1 MPVLRFSPFIL
12 LVASLHAAPVDF
24 ARDVQPLF
32 AEHCLEC
39 HGPDDSKGGLVLTS
53 RELALKALKSGAHG
67 IVPGKPDESE
77 MIARL
82 TSDDPEEQMPP
93 PKHRAKHPVKARD
106 IEVLRQWIAE
116 GAKFVSHWAYTP
128 VTRPKL
134 PSPASAQFSVLSA
147 QPSSHPVDLFVRAK
161 LAEKGVSPSPEADP
175 ITLIRRAAYDLHGL
189 PPTPEEVDAFVAEI
203 KKLSTQH
210 SALST
215 SSVITQAYET
225 LLDRLLASERFGER
239 WGRHWLDM
247 ARYADSDGY
256 EKDRPRPDAWR
267 FRDWVIRAINDDLPF
282 DQFTIEQL
290 AGDLLPDASPE
301 QIVATA
307 FNRQTLT
314 NTEGGT
320 DQEQFRIEA
329 CMDRTETLGT
339 VWLGLTVGCARCHTH
354 KYDQITQKEY
364 YQLFAYFNNGD
375 EVNRQVP
382 TTPEAW
388 NEYEKKN
395 GDAVKR
401 LIPLRKALDA
411 AKAELPVKLPEWEK
425 GIKER
430 LTKAAEAKAVQKFE
444 PLLIS
449 NAKALS
455 AKLQKQPDGSFL
467 AQNKMPKTDSYTLE
481 ISDHAKPITA
491 LQIEVLPDDS
501 LPGKGPGYNKGGN
514 FVLTKLTATL
524 QHGKTTQELIL
535 HSPKADFEQKT
546 FTADKTLDADDQTG
560 WAVSGATGKKHTL
573 TLQLAD
579 PVILQP
585 NDKLTLRLDQNY
597 KQLGHTIGRF
607 RILAASEE
615 TEDSIVPEAIRKI
628 LSEEP
633 KRRNPVVILP
643 LWEWMAKVDP
653 EVVAADRV
661 LKEAEAKLPKQPV
674 MDVRVIGQ
682 RVSNPR
688 KTNLLHRGDFLQ
700 PADEVVP
707 AALGIL
713 PPVKGSTRLD
723 LARWLVSKNNPLTP
737 RVTVNHFWNRLFGE
751 GLVRTVADFGVRGEP
766 PTHPEL
772 LDWLADEFMKQGW
785 SRKKILKTIMM
796 SATYRQSSA
805 QSSVLSSLKI
815 EHSALST
822 KHFHSPKE
830 IALIQEIDPRNTLL
844 WRQNRLRVD
853 GEVVR
858 DLYLAAS
865 GLLSTKIGG
874 PSVFPPIPDGIDA
887 LSYAGNFKWT
897 TSKGEDRYRRGMY
910 TFFKRTAPH
919 PDLTAFDCP
928 DANTTNVK
936 RTVSNT
942 PLQALTTLNAEA
954 FAEAAQALAKRVLT
968 DASLKDDA
976 SRLTRA
982 FRACVSR
989 APTKHELTAMS
1000 KLLDE
1005 ARYAYQNG
1013 PADEAKAA
1021 IGAHAVSNVPPSENA
1036 AWVATARIVLNLDEL
1051 ITRE

>member
-1 MPVLRFSPFIL
+1 MRRLASMPVLRFSPFIL
-12 LVASLHAAPVDF
+12 LVASLRAAPVDF

-67 IVPGKPDESE
+67 IVPGKPDQSE

-82 TSDDPEEQMPP
+82 ASDDPDKQMPP

-116 GAKFVSHWAYTP
+116 GAKFEAHWAYKP
-128 VTRPKL
+128 VTRPTGG
-134 PSPASAQFSVLSA
+134 SIDEFIRARIAQ
-147 QPSSHPVDLFVRAK
+147 
-161 LAEKGVSPSPEADP
+161 EGISPSPEADP
-175 ITLIRRAAYDLHGL
+175 VTLIKRAHYDLLGL
-189 PPTPEEVDAFVAEI
+189 PPS
-203 KKLSTQH
+203 LSE
-210 SALST
+210 LSNA
-215 SSVITQAYET
+215 SNWSDQKYEA

-267 FRDWVIRAINDDLPF
+267 YRDWVIRAINDDLPF

-290 AGDLLPDASPE
+290 AGDLQPDATPE

-388 NEYEKKN
+388 TEYEEKN
-395 GDAVKR
+395 GDAVKK

-411 AKAELPVKLPEWEK
+411 AKAELPIKLPEWEK

-430 LTKAAEAKAVQKFE
+430 LTKAAAAKAVQKFE
-444 PLLIS
+444 PLPIT
-449 NAKALS
+449 NAKAIT
-455 AKLQKQPDGSFL
+455 AKLQKQMDGSFL
-467 AQNKMPKTDSYTLE
+467 AQNKAPKTDSYTLE
-481 ISDHAKPITA
+481 ISGHAKPITA
-491 LQIEVLPDDS
+491 LQIEVLPDAS
-501 LPGKGPGYNKGGN
+501 LPGQGPGYNKNGN
-514 FVLTKLTATL
+514 FVLTKLSATL
-524 QHGKTTQELIL
+524 QRGKTTQELIL
-535 HSPKADFEQKT
+535 HSPQADFEQKT

-573 TLQLAD
+573 TQQLAES
-579 PVILQP
+579 ILLQP
-585 NDKLTLRLDQNY
+585 GDQLTLRLDQNY
-597 KQLGHTIGRF
+597 KQIGHTLGRL
-607 RILAASEE
+607 RVLAASEE
-615 TEDSIVPEAIRKI
+615 TEDSIAPEAIRKI

-633 KRRNPVVILP
+633 KRRNPVVIMP
-643 LWEWMAKVDP
+643 LWAWMAKVDP
-653 EVVAADRV
+653 EVVAADRA
-661 LKEAEAKLPKQPV
+661 LKEAESKLPQPPL
-674 MDVRVIGQ
+674 MDVRVIAQ
-682 RVSNPR
+682 RNNNPR
-688 KTNLLHRGDFLQ
+688 QTNLLHRGDFLQ
-700 PADEVVP
+700 PADVVVP
-707 AALGIL
+707 GALGIL
-713 PPVKGSTRLD
+713 PPVKGSSRLD
-723 LARWLVSKNNPLTP
+723 LARWLVSPNNPLTP

-785 SRKKILKTIMM
+785 SRKKILKTIML
-796 SATYRQSSA
+796 SATYRQSSVIPA
-805 QSSVLSSLKI
+805 NLP
-815 EHSALST
+815 
-822 KHFHSPKE
+822 PKVM
-830 IALIQEIDPRNTLL
+830 EIDPKNALF

-865 GLLSTKIGG
+865 GLLSAKIGG
-874 PSVFPPIPDGIDA
+874 PSVFPPIPEGIDA

-897 TSKGEDRYRRGMY
+897 TSPGEDRYRRGMY

-919 PDLTAFDCP
+919 PDLTTFDCP

-954 FAEAAQALAKRVLT
+954 FAEAAQALAEGVLT
-968 DASLKDDA
+968 DTTLKDDA
-976 SRLTRA
+976 SRLARA
-982 FRACVSR
+982 FRSCVSR
-989 APTKHELTAMS
+989 APTKQELTAMT
-1000 KLLDE
+1000 KLLVE
-1005 ARYAYQNG
+1005 ARYTYQNG
-1013 PADEAKAA
+1013 PAAEAKAA
-1021 IGAHAVSNVPPSENA
+1021 LGSHAVSNVPATENA
-1036 AWVATARIVLNLDEL
+1036 AWVATVRIVLNLDEL

>member
-1 MPVLRFSPFIL
+1 MNASDSQRNTGPPRRVMRSVISFRL
-12 LVASLHAAPVDF
+12 LLFFLVTAGYAAPVDF
-24 ARDVQPLF
+24 VRDVQPLF

-67 IVPGKPDESE
+67 IVPGKPDQSE
-77 MIARL
+77 MITRL
-82 TSDDPEEQMPP
+82 ASDDPEEQMPP

-106 IEVLRQWIAE
+106 IEVLRQWITE
-116 GAKFVSHWAYTP
+116 GAKFEAHWAYKP
-128 VTRPKL
+128 VVRPKG
-134 PSPASAQFSVLSA
+134 SGIDEFI
-147 QPSSHPVDLFVRAK
+147 RAK
-161 LAEKGVSPSPEADP
+161 LAENKISPSPEADR
-175 ITLIRRAAYDLHGL
+175 ITLIRRATYDLHGL
-189 PPTPEEVDAFVAEI
+189 PPTPQEIEAF
-203 KKLSTQH
+203 LQTSDSTDR
-210 SALST
+210 
-215 SSVITQAYET
+215 AYKQ
-225 LLDRLLASERFGER
+225 LLDRLLASERYGER

-290 AGDLLPDASPE
+290 AGDLLPNATSE

-375 EVNRQVP
+375 EVNHQVP
-382 TTPEAW
+382 NSPEAW
-388 NEYEKKN
+388 AEYEREN
-395 GDAVKR
+395 GDAVKK

-411 AKAELPVKLPEWEK
+411 AKAELPVKLPDWEK
-425 GIKER
+425 NVKER
-430 LTKAAEAKAVQKFE
+430 LAQAAAAKAVQKFE
-444 PLLIS
+444 ALPIA

-455 AKLQKQPDGSFL
+455 AKLAKQPDGSFL
-467 AQNKMPKTDSYTLE
+467 AHNKAPKTDTYTLE
-481 ISDHAKPITA
+481 ISGHAKPVTA
-491 LQIEVLPDDS
+491 LQLEVLTDDS

-514 FVLTKLTATL
+514 FVLTKLTATF
-524 QHGKTTQELIL
+524 QRGKSTRELVL
-535 HSPKADFEQKT
+535 HSPQADFEQKT

-560 WAVSGATGKKHTL
+560 WAVSGATGKKHVL
-573 TLQLAD
+573 TVQLAE
-579 PVILQP
+579 PLILQP
-585 NDKLTLRLDQNY
+585 EDKLALQIEQNY
-597 KQLGHTIGRF
+597 KQPGHTIGRF
-607 RILAASEE
+607 RLLAASEE
-615 TEDSIVPEAIRKI
+615 TEDSIAPAAIRKI

-633 KRRNPVVILP
+633 KRRNPVVIQP

-661 LKEAEAKLPKQPV
+661 LREAESRLPKPPL
-674 MDVRVIGQ
+674 MDVRVIAQ
-682 RVSNPR
+682 RKNNPR
-688 KTNLLHRGDFLQ
+688 TTNVLHRGEFLQ
-700 PADEVVP
+700 PAGEVSPGTFVT
-707 AALGIL
+707 L
-713 PPVKGSTRLD
+713 PPIKGSTRLD
-723 LARWLVSKNNPLTP
+723 LARWLVSRDNPLTP
-737 RVTVNHFWNRLFGE
+737 RVTVNHFWTRLFGE
-751 GLVRTVADFGVRGEP
+751 GLVRTVADFGVRGDP

-772 LDWLADEFMKQGW
+772 LDWLADEFIKQGW
-785 SRKKILKTIMM
+785 SRKKMLKTIMM

-805 QSSVLSSLKI
+805 VPASLPPQVM
-815 EHSALST
+815 EVD
-822 KHFHSPKE
+822 PKN
-830 IALIQEIDPRNTLL
+830 ALL

-858 DLYLAAS
+858 DLHLAAA
-865 GLLSTKIGG
+865 GLLSPKVGG
-874 PSVFPPIPDGIDA
+874 PSVFPPIPEGIAA
-887 LSYAGNFKWT
+887 LSYAGNFQWT
-897 TSKGEDRYRRGMY
+897 VSKGEDRYRRGMY

-919 PDLTAFDCP
+919 PDLTTFDCP

-968 DASLKDDA
+968 DAALTDDTA
-976 SRLTRA
+976 RLTRA
-982 FRACVSR
+982 FRLSVAR
-989 APTKHELTAMS
+989 APTVGELAALQN
-1000 KLLDE
+1000 LLKE
-1005 ARYAYQNG
+1005 SRYTYEG
-1013 PADEAKAA
+1013 MKPEEAKTATGNHAA
-1021 IGAHAVSNVPPSENA
+1021 PGVNAGENA
-1036 AWVATARIVLNLDEL
+1036 AWVAVTRIILNLDEM

>member
-1 MPVLRFSPFIL
+1 MPVLRFSLPL
-12 LVASLHAAPVDF
+12 VLVASLPAAPIDF
-24 ARDVQPLF
+24 VRDVQPLF

-53 RELALKALKSGAHG
+53 REPALKELKSGAHG
-67 IVPGKPDESE
+67 IVPGKPDQSE

-93 PKHRAKHPVKARD
+93 PKHRAKHPLKARD

-116 GAKFVSHWAYTP
+116 GAKFEAHWAYKP
-128 VTRPKL
+128 IVRPKTGGIDDFIRSRL
-134 PSPASAQFSVLSA
+134 
-147 QPSSHPVDLFVRAK
+147 AK
-161 LAEKGVSPSPEADP
+161 EGISPSPEADP
-175 ITLIRRAAYDLHGL
+175 VTLIKRATYDLLGL
-189 PPTPEEVDAFVAEI
+189 PPS
-203 KKLSTQH
+203 LSD
-210 SALST
+210 LSEA
-215 SSVITQAYET
+215 SGWSDQKYEA
-225 LLDRLLASERFGER
+225 LLDRLFSSERFGER

-267 FRDWVIRAINDDLPF
+267 FRDWVIRAINDDMPF
-282 DQFTIEQL
+282 DEFTIEQL
-290 AGDLLPDASPE
+290 AGDLLPDATPD

-382 TTPEAW
+382 SSPEAW
-388 NEYEKKN
+388 DEYEKKN
-395 GDAVKR
+395 GDAVKK

-425 GIKER
+425 DVKER
-430 LTKAAEAKAVQKFE
+430 LAKAVAAKKAQKFE
-444 PLLIS
+444 TLPVS
-449 NAKALS
+449 NTKALA
-455 AKLQKQPDGSFL
+455 AKLQKQQDGSYL
-467 AQNKMPKTDSYTLE
+467 AQNKTPKTDTYTLE
-481 ISDHAKPITA
+481 ISNHSKPITA
-491 LQIEVLPDDS
+491 LQVEALPDDS

-514 FVLTKLTATL
+514 FVLTKLSATL
-524 QHGKTTQELIL
+524 QRGKTSQELIL
-535 HSPKADFEQKT
+535 HSAKADFEQKT
-546 FTADKTLDADDQTG
+546 FTADKTLDDDDQTG

-573 TLQLAD
+573 TVQLTEPLVLQPQDRLTLQLE
-579 PVILQP
+579 
-585 NDKLTLRLDQNY
+585 QNY
-597 KQLGHTIGRF
+597 KQPGHTIGRF
-607 RILAASEE
+607 RVLAASEE
-615 TEDSIVPEAIRKI
+615 TEDSIAPNEIRKI

-633 KRRNPVVILP
+633 KRRNPVVIQP

-653 EVVAADRV
+653 EVVAADRA
-661 LKEAEAKLPKQPV
+661 LREAEAKLPKPPL
-674 MDVRVIGQ
+674 MDVRVIAQ
-682 RVSNPR
+682 RTNNPR
-688 KTNLLHRGDFLQ
+688 KTHLLHRGDFLQ
-700 PADEVVP
+700 PADEVTP
-707 AALGIL
+707 AAFSTL
-713 PPVKGSTRLD
+713 PPIKGSTRLD
-723 LARWLVSKNNPLTP
+723 LARWLVSRNNPLTP
-737 RVTVNHFWNRLFGE
+737 RVTVNHFWSRLFGE

-805 QSSVLSSLKI
+805 IPANLP
-815 EHSALST
+815 
-822 KHFHSPKE
+822 PKVME
-830 IALIQEIDPRNTLL
+830 LDPKNALL

-853 GEVVR
+853 GEIVR
-858 DLYLAAS
+858 DLYLAS
-865 GLLSTKIGG
+865 GGLLSSKIGG

-919 PDLTAFDCP
+919 PDLTTFDCP
-928 DANTTNVK
+928 DANLTNVK

-968 DASLKDDA
+968 DATLKDDA
-976 SRLTRA
+976 ARLTRA
-982 FRACVSR
+982 FRVCASR
-989 APTKHELTAMS
+989 VPSAAELAALQ

-1005 ARYAYQNG
+1005 SRHTYQNG
-1013 PADEAKAA
+1013 PADDAKAA
-1021 IGAHAVSNVPPSENA
+1021 IGTHGAPGTPTVENA

>member
-1 MPVLRFSPFIL
+1 MSAFRFTL
-12 LVASLHAAPVDF
+12 LLFVAATAHAAPVDF

-67 IVPGKPDESE
+67 IIPGKPDESE
-77 MIARL
+77 MIVRL
-82 TSDDPEEQMPP
+82 ASDDPEEQMPP
-93 PKHRAKHPVKARD
+93 PKHRAKHSVKARD

-128 VTRPKL
+128 VTRPKGGGIDE
-134 PSPASAQFSVLSA
+134 FI
-147 QPSSHPVDLFVRAK
+147 RAK
-161 LAEKGVSPSPEADP
+161 LAEKGIPHSPEADP
-175 ITLIRRAAYDLHGL
+175 ITLIRRATYDLHGL
-189 PPTPEEVDAFVAEI
+189 PPTPEEVDAF
-203 KKLSTQH
+203 LH
-210 SALST
+210 SSPQ
-215 SSVITQAYET
+215 SYEA

-364 YQLFAYFNNGD
+364 YQIFAYFNNGD

-382 TTPEAW
+382 NSPTEWA
-388 NEYEKKN
+388 EYEKKN
-395 GDAVKR
+395 GDAVKK

-411 AKAELPVKLPEWEK
+411 AKAELSVKLPEWEK
-425 GIKER
+425 GIKAR
-430 LTKAAEAKAVQKFE
+430 LAKAAAAKAVQKFE
-444 PLLIS
+444 PLPVS
-449 NAKALS
+449 NATALS
-455 AKLQKQPDGSFL
+455 AKLVKQPDGSFL
-467 AQNKMPKTDSYTLE
+467 AQNKAPKTDSYTLE
-481 ISDHAKPITA
+481 ISGHSKPITA

-501 LPGKGPGYNKGGN
+501 LPGKGPGNNKGGN
-514 FVLTKLTATL
+514 FVLTRFTASL
-524 QHGKTTQELIL
+524 KRGANTQELIL

-573 TLQLAD
+573 TLQFAE

-585 NDKLTLRLDQNY
+585 QDKITLQLDQNY
-597 KQLGHTIGRF
+597 KQLGHTLGRF
-607 RILAASEE
+607 RVLAAPEE
-615 TEDSIVPEAIRKI
+615 TEDSIAPEAIRKI

-643 LWEWMAKVDP
+643 LWDWMAKVDP
-653 EVVAADRV
+653 EVVAADRA
-661 LKEAEAKLPKQPV
+661 LKEAESKLPKPPL
-674 MDVRVIGQ
+674 MDVRVIAQ
-682 RVSNPR
+682 RNTNAR

-713 PPVKGSTRLD
+713 PPVKGASRLD
-723 LARWLVSKNNPLTP
+723 LARWLVSRNNPLTP

-796 SATYRQSSA
+796 SATYRQSSVIPA
-805 QSSVLSSLKI
+805 NLP
-815 EHSALST
+815 
-822 KHFHSPKE
+822 PKVM
-830 IALIQEIDPRNTLL
+830 EIDPKNALL

-858 DLYLAAS
+858 DLYLAAG
-865 GLLSTKIGG
+865 GLLSAKIGG
-874 PSVFPPIPDGIDA
+874 PSVFPPIPEGIDA
-887 LSYAGNFKWT
+887 LSYAGHFKWT

-919 PDLTAFDCP
+919 PDLTTFDCP

-968 DASLKDDA
+968 DATLKDDA

-989 APTKHELTAMS
+989 APTTHELTAMT

-1005 ARYAYQNG
+1005 ARYTYKNG
-1013 PADEAKAA
+1013 PVDEAKAA
-1021 IGAHAVSNVPPSENA
+1021 IGSHAASNVASSENA